1 MTLNEWGDSLS
12 PSEQMEQ
19 LELELWR
26 SCNTGYQFPLTADRQ
41 HIQHT
46 CETLARVVEPLS
58 LSEQMELAGEI
69 LVRLSETL
77 WQRTNQFVEA
87 WEQRYNPIEPSWDE
101 ELAEFLDG
109 LTIKT
114 TSVDA
119 DEFVLPTEYSPYPEY
134 RKSASPSTE
143 TAAEEVESLLPEEDL
158 SEPPVLTPEEVRQ
171 QVERLAHDEDIQGW
185 STTVCHYLRSQSCGQ
200 GMLLLELVGATGLS
214 LVEVWLALLLG
225 NSEYGLV
232 QSEADF
238 YRLSEVRV
246 VAWES
251 LNG

>member
-1 MTLNEWGDSLS
+1 MTLNEWEDSLS

-26 SCNTGYQFPLTADRQ
+26 FCNTGYQFPLTADRQ

-46 CETLARVVEPLS
+46 CETLALVVESLPLA
-58 LSEQMELAGEI
+58 EQMELAGEV

-87 WEQRYNPIEPSWDE
+87 WEQRYNPTEPSWDDD
-101 ELAEFLDG
+101 LAEFLEG

-114 TSVDA
+114 TNVDA
-119 DEFVLPTEYSPYPEY
+119 DEFVLPPEYAPYPEQ
-134 RKSASPSTE
+134 RKSASASVETE
-143 TAAEEVESLLPEEDL
+143 AEEVESLMPEENL
-158 SEPPVLTPEEVRQ
+158 LELPLLTPEEVRQ
-171 QVERLAHDEDIQGW
+171 QVAGLAHDEDIQGW
-185 STTVCHYLRSQSCGQ
+185 SIVVCHYLRSQLGGQ
-200 GMLLLELVGATGLS
+200 GIPLLELVRATGLS

-238 YRLSEVRV
+238 YQLSGVQV
-246 VAWES
+246 VAREL